1 VVTAIDSSV
10 IFDFVIRD
18 SAFGRDSREALES
31 AVSEG
36 RVVACDVV
44 WTEIVGFFPSA
55 QVVRQMLAE
64 LRIEFSPLSAEAAFE
79 AGRAWK
85 AYRQRGGPR
94 SRVIADFLIGAH
106 ALLQAD
112 RLLTRDRGF
121 YRAYFKHLSILD
133 PSRKK

>member
-1 VVTAIDSSV
+1 MKTIVSEKGQITIPKPLRVRLGLHKAQVHVVSAIDSSV

-44 WTEIVGFFPSA
+44 WAEIVGFFPSA

-64 LRIEFSPLSAEAAFE
+64 LRIEFS
-79 AGRAWK
+79 
-85 AYRQRGGPR
+85 
-94 SRVIADFLIGAH
+94 
-106 ALLQAD
+106 
-112 RLLTRDRGF
+112 
-121 YRAYFKHLSILD
+121 
-133 PSRKK
+133 